1 MKLNT
6 RLMVAFAAIIIM
18 PILLSVLVAI
28 GFAQYQLQE
37 IEETYGIT
45 GTSYETLSNP
55 ISALSTLT
63 LESYAQLQEIGENTP
78 DLLLDQEYADSFNE
92 GLMNKNSYLIV
103 RKDGVIVYI
112 GDADAYATIEE
123 TGLPKHGYAEYEPE
137 MGNYYGGDEQVL
149 IKQLDFTFSDGM
161 QGTAFIITDVSHGL
175 PEVEEYLSSVIGAVI
190 IILIFTGMALVFWIQ
205 RGVLKPLGKMRVAAQ
220 NIMDGNLEFE
230 VIAETDDELGQLC
243 RDFEEMRIR
252 LKTNAEEKLAYDRA
266 SKELISNITHDLKT
280 PITAIKGYAEGII
293 DGVAD
298 TQEKRDKY
306 IKTIYNKANELNIL
320 INELTVYSKVDRS
333 RIPYN
338 FQNIPVGVY
347 FDDCA
352 EDLLLELES
361 KNIGFEYHNFVT
373 NDIKIIADPEQ
384 IGRVIHNIVN
394 NSVKYMDKEIQHICL
409 RIKDVGDFV
418 QVELEDNG
426 KGIMTKDL
434 PFIFDRFYRTD
445 ASRNSSTGGS
455 GIGLSIVKRIMEEH
469 GGKIWA
475 TSRDGVG
482 TVIYFVIRKYREAE

>member
-6 RLMVAFAAIIIM
+6 RLMVAFVAIIIM
-18 PILLSVLVAI
+18 PIILSVVVAV
-28 GFAQYQLQE
+28 GFAQYQIQG

-45 GTSYETLSNP
+45 GTSYATLSNP
-55 ISALSTLT
+55 IRALSTLT
-63 LESYAQLQEIGENTP
+63 IETYAELQEIGESTP
-78 DLLLDQEYADSFNE
+78 DALMDKEFVDTINEDLLQ
-92 GLMNKNSYLIV
+92 KKSYLIV
-103 RKDGVIVYI
+103 RKEGIITYI
-112 GDADAYATIEE
+112 GDKERYEIIKE

-137 MGNYYGGDEQVL
+137 MGNYYGGADQVL
-149 IKQLDFTFSDGM
+149 IKQLDFTFEDNQ

-175 PEVEEYLSSVIGAVI
+175 PEVEEYLSSVIGAII
-190 IILIFTGMALVFWIQ
+190 IILIFTGMALIFWIQ
-205 RGVLKPLGKMRVAAQ
+205 RGVLEPLGKMRVAAQ
-220 NIMDGNLEFE
+220 NIKDGNLDFE
-230 VIAETDDELGQLC
+230 LIPGADDELGQLC
-243 RDFEEMRIR
+243 KDFEEMRLR
-252 LKTNAEEKLAYDRA
+252 LKANEEEKLAYDKA

-298 TQEKRDKY
+298 TQEKKDKY
-306 IKTIYNKANELNIL
+306 MKTIYNKANELNML

-338 FQNIPVGVY
+338 FQKLHVNEY
-347 FDDCA
+347 FNDCA
-352 EDLLLELES
+352 DDLLLELES
-361 KNIGFEYHNFVT
+361 KNISFEYHNFVAE
-373 NDIKIIADPEQ
+373 DIKIIADPEQ

-394 NSVKYMDKEIQHICL
+394 NSVKYMDKKKQNISL
-409 RIKDVGDFV
+409 RIKDVGDFI

-426 KGIMTKDL
+426 KGIKNKDL

-475 TSRDGVG
+475 TSRDKVG
-482 TVIYFVIRKYREAE
+482 TVIYFVIRKYQEVE